1 MLLEGN
7 HPPEMYGYGNR
18 LPRNNLSMYIS
29 VSTGSFC
36 FQFYFGWPFDGVSPL
51 KRGWTFFWKIL
62 SMGGQILWG
71 KFVGGLLH
79 GGTNKSLIN
88 TEKYDKFDQP
98 LWKIHLK
105 INPWALTIP

>member
-1 MLLEGN
+1 ME
-7 HPPEMYGYGNR
+7 
-18 LPRNNLSMYIS
+18 
-29 VSTGSFC
+29 
-36 FQFYFGWPFDGVSPL
+36 
-51 KRGWTFFWKIL
+51 
-62 SMGGQILWG
+62 GQILWG

-105 INPWALTIP
+105 INP